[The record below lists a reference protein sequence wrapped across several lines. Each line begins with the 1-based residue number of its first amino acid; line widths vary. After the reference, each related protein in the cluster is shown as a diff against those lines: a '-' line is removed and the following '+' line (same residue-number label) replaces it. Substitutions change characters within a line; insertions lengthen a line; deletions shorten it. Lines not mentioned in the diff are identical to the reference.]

1 MMAKLSLMGTG
12 AIVNG
17 ILGSGVTM
25 RGKYI
30 HLPSLLLAAIRL
42 FAQLASI
49 S

>member
-12 AIVNG
+12 AIING
-17 ILGSGVTM
+17 TLGSGVTM
-25 RGKYI
+25 RGKCI